1 MNIERFMTSG
11 CAVTTIVILLLLI
24 AATNYVEGV
33 L

>member
-1 MNIERFMTSG
+1 MTLERFMTSG